1 MFSFRLETTDP
12 SGARAGRLVTGHG
25 EVATPIFMPVGT
37 AATVKTVTPRDL
49 TELGC
54 QILLANTYHLTLRPG
69 HERVRRLGGL
79 HRFMGWGGP
88 ILTDSGG
95 YQVFSLAKRRKLD
108 ADGVTFRS
116 HLDGSEVRLTPESA
130 MAIQEALGSDI
141 LMCLDECPP
150 AGASPAS
157 ARAASELTHAWAT
170 RCRDAH
176 GDRPGA
182 LFGIVQGGTDLELRA
197 ESVAALVALDLPG
210 YAVGGVSVGE
220 PPEEIAR
227 VAGATCALLPAD
239 RPRYLMGVGR
249 PEDLVEGVARG
260 VDMFDCVLPT
270 RNGRNG
276 MLFTRTGPLVIRN
289 AEHGDDGRPLD
300 EACGCYACRNF
311 SRAYL
316 RHLFKAREIVGLHLN
331 TVHNLYYYH
340 SLMRMM
346 RDAIVRGRFAGF
358 REGFYAARGELPPP
372 LPLPPRHQRGR
383 DV

>member
-1 MFSFRLETTDP
+1 MFSFSLAATDP
-12 SGARAGRLVTGHG
+12 TGARAGRLVTDHG
-25 EVATPIFMPVGT
+25 EVTTPIFMPVGT

-49 TELGC
+49 TEVGT

-69 HERVRRLGGL
+69 HARIARLGGL
-79 HRFMGWGGP
+79 HRFMGWEGP

-116 HLDGSEVRLTPESA
+116 HIDGTELRLTPESA
-130 MAIQEALGSDI
+130 VAIPEALGSDI

-150 AGASPAS
+150 AGAPEAA
-157 ARAASELTHAWAT
+157 ARAALELTHRWAA

-182 LFGIVQGGTDLELRA
+182 LFGIVQGGTDLALRA
-197 ESVAALVALDLPG
+197 ESAAALVGLDLPG
-210 YAVGGVSVGE
+210 YAIGGVSVGE

-227 VAGATCALLPAD
+227 VAGATCAVLPPD

-260 VDMFDCVLPT
+260 VDMFDCVMPT

-289 AEHGDDGRPLD
+289 AEYGDDERPVD
-300 EACGCYACRNF
+300 AECGCYACRNF
-311 SRAYL
+311 SRGYL
-316 RHLFKAREIVGLHLN
+316 RHLFKAREITGLHLN
-331 TVHNLYYYH
+331 TVHNLYYYL
-340 SLMRMM
+340 SLMRAM
-346 RDAIVRGRFAGF
+346 RDAIVRGCFARF
-358 REGFYAARGELPPP
+358 REGFYAARGEIAPP
-372 LPLPPRHQRGR
+372 LPSSPPMKG
-383 DV
+383 